1 MKTAVKIET
10 IKASEIVPNENNP
23 RIIKENKFVKL
34 VESIKTFPE
43 MLQVRPLVI
52 DENNVVLGG
61 NMRLKACIEAGLKDL
76 PVIRCTNW
84 SEERKSEFIIKDNVG
99 FGEWDW
105 DMLANKWGNTM
116 LNDWGMDVW
125 EANDDIDYSILD
137 DDEDFEICVDDMN
150 SNSKKA
156 LMIEFDILDFDEAY
170 QLVKFFREQ
179 GNLSNTMLQIMRAE
193 KQKKDV

>member
-10 IKASEIVPNENNP
+10 IKVSEIVPNENNP
-23 RIIKENKFVKL
+23 RIIKEDKFQRL

-43 MLQVRPLVI
+43 MLHVRPLVI

-84 SEERKSEFIIKDNVG
+84 SEERKTEFIIKDNVG

-105 DMLANKWGNTM
+105 NILANEWDVHP
-116 LNDWGMDVW
+116 LVDWGLDVW
-125 EANDDIDYSILD
+125 QPDIDVDLDSFFEELPTDTKETTTINLTYSE
-137 DDEDFEICVDDMN
+137 DEYHQVISALNKMDG
-150 SNSKKA
+150 SK
-156 LMIEFDILDFDEAY
+156 EDIIFKLIT
-170 QLVKFFREQ
+170 K
-179 GNLSNTMLQIMRAE
+179 
-193 KQKKDV
+193 